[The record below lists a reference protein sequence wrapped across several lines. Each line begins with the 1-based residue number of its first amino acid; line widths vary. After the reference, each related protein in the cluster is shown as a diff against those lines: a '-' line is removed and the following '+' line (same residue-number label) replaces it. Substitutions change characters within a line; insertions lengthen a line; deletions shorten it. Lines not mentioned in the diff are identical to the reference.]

1 METQSN
7 FLTGTFRD
15 LESAERAYNKL
26 RDRGYSDNE
35 INVIMSEDSL
45 KRYFKDDDR
54 NKKTDFGNKA
64 KEGAGTGSAIG
75 GAIGAAAGIVAAI
88 GTSVVIPGLGFVIA
102 GPLAAG
108 LAGAGAGGIA
118 GGIVGA
124 LVGAGMPKDRA
135 EKYAKGIKDG
145 HIVVGVNVRNEN
157 DATYFDEEWRDYGYD
172 VYRSSLSKDPTHAR

>member
-1 METQSN
+1 MQTNSN

-26 RDRGYSDNE
+26 RERGYSDDE

-45 KRYFKDDDR
+45 KKYFRDSD
-54 NKKTDFGNKA
+54 NKTSDFGNKA
-64 KEGAGTGSAIG
+64 KEGAGTGTAIG
-75 GAIGAAAGIVAAI
+75 GAVGAAAGIIAAI
-88 GTSVVIPGLGFVIA
+88 GTSVVIPGLGFVVA
-102 GPLAAG
+102 GPIAAG

-145 HIVVGVNVRNEN
+145 HIVVGVNVRNDE
-157 DATYFDEEWRDYGYD
+157 DAVYLDEEWRDYGYD
-172 VYRSSLSKDPTHAR
+172 VYR